1 MTKIC
6 EDIGAGGEDEM
17 IDMQARIGTFK
28 SLQRRLTSGEMK
40 NTSCAGMDDVLF
52 EDLFPSGDLF
62 MSQKSHSTRESLSG
76 MSKGIFS
83 EEELHEQLFRSVGS
97 NSSLH
102 DD

>member
-1 MTKIC
+1 
-6 EDIGAGGEDEM
+6 
-17 IDMQARIGTFK
+17 
-28 SLQRRLTSGEMK
+28 
-40 NTSCAGMDDVLF
+40 MDNILF

-102 DD
+102 DDKMMAQDAFNEGEIHKILKRD